1 MMSFS
6 NTKTSSS
13 TDWLNS
19 ICILST
25 GLHPIGG
32 AEMQVSELA
41 KALHTRE
48 WHVRVVSMLPA
59 TGEIQSEL
67 TRLGIP
73 VHSLGMTKGTAD
85 PRAILRLGKL
95 IREYRPSILH
105 SHMIH
110 ANLLARITRAVVHV
124 PFQISTVHS
133 IQEGGRLR
141 ELAYRLTDHWAD
153 KTTAISEAAAHRY
166 VDVGA
171 ARLRNMRV
179 IPNGVDTARFRPD
192 FELRKNARTALALEE
207 NFIWLAAG
215 RICEAKDY
223 TTLLHAFA
231 MIPDNKA
238 VLLIAGDGPGLA
250 ELRGLAVA
258 LGIAKRTHFLGFRT
272 DTAALMNAADGY
284 VMSSRY
290 EGMPMVLLEAS
301 ACALP
306 IVATDVGG
314 NAEVVKSGRLVP
326 PACPSA
332 LGQAMC
338 DVMAQSNEVRIASG
352 AAGRDY
358 TVRHFSMENVI
369 SQWEH
374 LYRSLLEV
382 DPPSA
387 SRACSH

>member
-1 MMSFS
+1 MLAS
-6 NTKTSSS
+6 NMKDSSS
-13 TDWLNS
+13 IEWMRS

-25 GLHPIGG
+25 GLDPVGG
-32 AEMQVSELA
+32 AEMQVGELA
-41 KALHTRE
+41 KALHSCG

-59 TGEIQSEL
+59 AGQIPSEL

-73 VHSLGMTKGTAD
+73 VHSLGMTKGTTD

-105 SHMIH
+105 SHMVH
-110 ANLLARITRAVVHV
+110 ANLLARITRAVVRV
-124 PFQISTVHS
+124 PIQISTVHS

-141 ELAYRLTDHWAD
+141 EVAYRLTDHWAD
-153 KTTAISEAAAHRY
+153 KTTAISEAAARRY
-166 VDVGA
+166 VEVGA
-171 ARLRNMRV
+171 TRLRNMCV

-192 FELRKNARTALALEE
+192 SELRRNARAALALDA
-207 NFIWLAAG
+207 NFIWLAVG
-215 RICEAKDY
+215 RICAAKDY
-223 TTLLHAFA
+223 ITLLHAFA
-231 MIPDNKA
+231 TTADSKA
-238 VLLIAGDGPGLA
+238 MLLIAGDGPGLA
-250 ELRGLAVA
+250 ELRALAVT
-258 LGIAKRTHFLGFRT
+258 LGIAKRTRFLGFRT

-284 VMSSRY
+284 VMSSCY

-314 NAEVVKSGRLVP
+314 NAEVVKSGKLVP

-338 DVMAQSNEVRIASG
+338 DVMAQSDEVRIASG
-352 AAGRDY
+352 AAARDY

-374 LYRSLLEV
+374 LYRSLLHV

-387 SRACSH
+387 S